1 MEVDLYGRVIVLT
14 SCDTFT
20 RSYLASEG
28 IELAPQEPP
37 PQDPY
42 EVKKKDNIMVTTQ
55 DNWEVLNRGK
65 SKLPAFFKMKF

>member
-42 EVKKKDNIMVTTQ
+42 EVKQINYGYDTRPLGSI
-55 DNWEVLNRGK
+55 E
-65 SKLPAFFKMKF
+65 

>member
-1 MEVDLYGRVIVLT
+1 MQSIGMEVDLYGRVVVLT
-14 SCDTFT
+14 SCDNFT

-42 EVKKKDNIMVTTQ
+42 EV
-55 DNWEVLNRGK
+55 
-65 SKLPAFFKMKF
+65 P